1 MPTCIT
7 SGAHTS
13 PDTDTM
19 NHLPTDLYK
28 GVAFLEYV
36 RLDPRTSRLICKV
49 VPAGGVAGGGEGGGE
64 G

>member
-13 PDTDTM
+13 PDTDTT
-19 NHLPTDLYK
+19 NHLTTDLYK

-49 VPAGGVAGGGEGGGE
+49 VPAGGVVGGGEGGGE